1 MSVFR
6 YKGSKVWTMDFV
18 FHAQRI
24 RESTGTPSK
33 TLAQKI
39 EAKRRR
45 ELEEGTAGV
54 KKHERPQVF
63 SFAADDWL
71 ESKKTSLAPRS
82 VVIERFNLSHLKP
95 TFGKKLVVDI
105 EASDI
110 SRYQK
115 KRLAEGASARTVNI
129 EVGTLRAILRSYD
142 AWARLQKQV
151 KMIPLGEEIGRAI
164 SAAEER
170 ALLTA
175 CGKSRSRSL
184 FPLVVLAIETGARFN
199 TLRMLQWGNVDFA
212 ERSLRFGKD
221 KTKAGTGRVVPLNQR
236 SIGTLTFWAN
246 TFPERKPT
254 DYLFPS
260 ELYGLS
266 GEEGYLNGRSG
277 PYSVDVTKPMGSWKT
292 AWNTARKLAGTI
304 LTGDP
309 LKADSPPLNCRF
321 HDLRHTSISRLIN
334 AGVAITKVA
343 KLVGW
348 QPSTMVA
355 MAGKYGH
362 HGLED
367 LRSAVETVSRS
378 GNKEIDAGSPVFSP
392 VSPVADSERVQ

>member
-6 YKGSKVWTMDFV
+6 YKNSKVWTMDFQ
-18 FHAQRI
+18 FHGQRI
-24 RESTGTPSK
+24 RESTGTRSK

-39 EAKRRR
+39 EGKRRR

-54 KKHERPQVF
+54 KKQDRPKVF
-63 SFAADDWL
+63 LFAAGDWL
-71 ESKKTSLAPRS
+71 ESKKTSLSPRS
-82 VVIERFNLSHLKP
+82 IVIEKFNLSHLNP
-95 TFGKKLVVDI
+95 TFGKKLVLDI

-115 KRLAEGASARTVNI
+115 RRLEEGASARTVNI
-129 EVGTLRAILRSYD
+129 EVGTLRAVLRSYGT
-142 AWARLQKQV
+142 WARLQKQV
-151 KMIPLGEEIGRAI
+151 KMIPLGEEIGHAI
-164 SAAEER
+164 SALEER

-184 FPLVVLAIETGARFN
+184 LPLVVLGIETGARFN
-199 TLRMLQWGNVDFA
+199 TLRMLQWCNVDFA

-236 SIGTLTFWAN
+236 AIGTLTFWAN
-246 TFPERKPT
+246 KFPKRKGT
-254 DYLFPS
+254 DYVFPS

-266 GEEGYLNGRSG
+266 GEEGYLNGQGG
-277 PYSVDVTKPMGSWKT
+277 PYSVDVTNPMGSWKT
-292 AWNTARKLAGTI
+292 AWNTARKLAGAI
-304 LTGDP
+304 LAGDP
-309 LKADSPPLNCRF
+309 ANQDYPRLNCRF
-321 HDLRHTSISRLIN
+321 HDLRHTCISRMIN
-334 AGVAITKVA
+334 GGVSITKVA

-367 LRSAVETVSRS
+367 LRSAVEMRQ
-378 GNKEIDAGSPVFSP
+378 P
-392 VSPVADSERVQ
+392 